1 MTKSYTNISAA
12 VGNVAAALAG
22 NPVLGLFL
30 LNAVGIAAAT
40 WFLDRH
46 VTNNDERLD
55 LILKSCLPH

>member
-1 MTKSYTNISAA
+1 MTKYYTNISAA

-40 WFLDRH
+40 WFLDRL
-46 VTNNDERLD
+46 VTNND
-55 LILKSCLPH
+55 